1 MSLLGIDVGTS
12 GCKAVAFSER
22 GEQLSIGYEEYNFV
36 GGGPNRAELDAS
48 AVWESIRRVIRAA
61 AAGAGAGAGADRVT
75 ALAVSSM
82 GEAMVPVSKDRR
94 ILGPSLVMLDN
105 RGEEYLEGL
114 GRAIDA
120 EKLYRINGNTLGAH
134 YSLPKLMW
142 TRDNTPSVYEGAWK
156 FLLWSGFVSFML
168 GAEPRVDYSLANR
181 TLLFDIDARSWSR
194 DIAGIARI
202 DLGKLPDP
210 VQAGTIIGHV
220 SGPIAAE
227 LGLAAGTPIVA
238 GTHDQCANAVGCGVV
253 DAGTGM
259 CGMGTYLCIVPV
271 FSERKSPAAMM
282 RWGLNTEHHAAPG
295 RFVSFIYN
303 QSGVLVR
310 WFRDTFARREK
321 EEAARAGSDVYEM
334 LAAEMPAGPSS
345 VLVLPHFTMTGP
357 PEFVPDSS
365 GVIVGLKL
373 DTSRGDILKGIMEGT
388 VFYHKELVDSIAG
401 TGIEMRDLRAV
412 GGGSK
417 SREWVQICADILD
430 KPMVRTRVGEAG
442 CLGAAILAGTGT
454 GIFGSL
460 AEGVEAMVRLGERL
474 EPDPARVRLYKER
487 FERYRALWPLMK
499 DYLMKG
505 HAREG
510 LRQ

>member
-12 GCKAVAFSER
+12 GCKAVAFSEQ
-22 GEQLSIGYEEYNFV
+22 GEQLSLGYEEYSFV

-48 AVWESIRRVIRAA
+48 AVWQSIRRVIRAA
-61 AAGAGAGAGADRVT
+61 AAGAGADSVT
-75 ALAVSSM
+75 SIAVSSM

-114 GRAIDA
+114 SGAIDA
-120 EKLYRINGNTLGAH
+120 ERLYRINGNTLGAH

-142 TRDNTPSVYEGAWK
+142 TRDNSPAVYDGTWK

-168 GAEPRVDYSLANR
+168 GAEPTVDYSLANR
-181 TLLFDIDARSWSR
+181 TLLFDIDARCWSR
-194 DIAGIARI
+194 EIAGIAGI

-210 VQAGTIIGHV
+210 VQAGTLIGRV

-227 LGLAAGTPIVA
+227 LGLAPGTPIVA

-259 CGMGTYLCIVPV
+259 CGMGTYLCFVPV
-271 FSERKSPAAMM
+271 FSARKGPTEMM
-282 RWGLNTEHHAAPG
+282 RWGLNTEHHAAPN

-310 WFRDTFARREK
+310 WFRDTFAGREK
-321 EEAARAGSDVYEM
+321 EEAARTGSDVYES
-334 LAAEMPAGPSS
+334 LIAEAPEGPSS
-345 VLVLPHFTMTGP
+345 VFVLPHFTMTGP

-373 DTSRGDILKGIMEGT
+373 DTSRGDILKGIMEGA
-388 VFYHKELVDSIAG
+388 VFYHKELIDSIAG

-454 GIFGSL
+454 GAFGSL
-460 AEGVEAMVRLGERL
+460 DEGVGAMVRLGERL
-474 EPDPARVRLYKER
+474 EPNPARVRVYKER
-487 FERYRALWPLMK
+487 FEGYRALWPLMK
-499 DYLMKG
+499 DYLREG
-505 HAREG
+505 QAREG
-510 LRQ
+510 AQK

>member
-12 GCKAVAFSER
+12 GCKAVAFSEQ
-22 GEQLSIGYEEYNFV
+22 GEQLSLGYEEYSFV

-48 AVWESIRRVIRAA
+48 AVWQSIRRVIRAA
-61 AAGAGAGAGADRVT
+61 AAGAGADSVT
-75 ALAVSSM
+75 SIAVSSM

-105 RGEEYLEGL
+105 RGEEYLQGL
-114 GRAIDA
+114 SSAIDA
-120 EKLYRINGNTLGAH
+120 ERLYRINGNTLGAH

-142 TRDNTPSVYEGAWK
+142 TRDNSPAVYDGTWK

-168 GAEPRVDYSLANR
+168 GAEPTVDYSLANR
-181 TLLFDIDARSWSR
+181 TLLFDIDARCWSR
-194 DIAGIARI
+194 EIAGIAGI

-210 VQAGTIIGHV
+210 VQAGTLIGRV

-227 LGLAAGTPIVA
+227 LGLAPGTPIVA

-259 CGMGTYLCIVPV
+259 CGMGTYLCFVPV
-271 FSERKSPAAMM
+271 FSARKGPTEMM
-282 RWGLNTEHHAAPG
+282 RWGLNTEHHAAPN

-310 WFRDTFARREK
+310 WFRDTFAGREK
-321 EEAARAGSDVYEM
+321 EEAARTGSDVYES
-334 LAAEMPAGPSS
+334 LIAEAPEGPSS
-345 VLVLPHFTMTGP
+345 VFVLPHFTMTGP

-373 DTSRGDILKGIMEGT
+373 DTSRGDILKGIMEGA
-388 VFYHKELVDSIAG
+388 VFYHKELIDSIAG

-454 GIFGSL
+454 GAFGSL
-460 AEGVEAMVRLGERL
+460 DEGVGAMVRLGERL
-474 EPDPARVRLYKER
+474 EPNPARVRVYKER
-487 FERYRALWPLMK
+487 FEGYRALWPLMK
-499 DYLMKG
+499 DYLREG
-505 HAREG
+505 QAREG
-510 LRQ
+510 AQK

>member
-12 GCKAVAFSER
+12 GCKAVAFSDR
-22 GEQLSIGYEEYNFV
+22 GEQLSLGYEEYSFV

-48 AVWESIRRVIRAA
+48 AVWASIRRVIRAA
-61 AAGAGAGAGADRVT
+61 AAGAGPDRVT

-105 RGEEYLEGL
+105 RGEEYLKGL
-114 GRAIDA
+114 GRALDP
-120 EKLYRINGNTLGAH
+120 ERLYRINGNTLGAN

-142 TRDNTPSVYEGAWK
+142 TRDNTPAVYEGAWK

-181 TLLFDIDARSWSR
+181 TLLFDIDAQAWSR
-194 DIAGIARI
+194 EIADIARI
-202 DLGKLPDP
+202 DLAKLPAP
-210 VQAGTIIGHV
+210 VQAGAIIGSV
-220 SGPIAAE
+220 SGPIAEE
-227 LGLAAGTPIVA
+227 LGLAPGTPIVA

-253 DAGTGM
+253 ESGTGM

-271 FSERKSPAAMM
+271 FSQRKDPRAML

-321 EEAARAGSDVYEM
+321 EEAARAGRDLYES
-334 LAAEMPAGPSS
+334 LASEMPAGPSS

-373 DTSRGDILKGIMEGT
+373 DTSRGDILKGIMEGA

-401 TGIEMRDLRAV
+401 TGIEMRDLRAA

-442 CLGAAILAGTGT
+442 CLGAAILAGAGT
-454 GIFGSL
+454 GVFGSL
-460 AEGVEAMVRLGERL
+460 GEGVEAMVRLGERL
-474 EPDPARVRLYKER
+474 EPDPARVRSYRER
-487 FERYRALWPLMK
+487 FERYRAIWPLMK
-499 DYLMKG
+499 DYL
-505 HAREG
+505 REG
-510 LRQ
+510 ALS